1 MFSEEL
7 SLGKEHLEKYTKAF
21 TMVQTTDY
29 LRIWQSKSCKLK
41 RKNSSKD
48 YFMNVNCLKL

>member
-1 MFSEEL
+1 MFSEERF
-7 SLGKEHLEKYTKAF
+7 LGKEHLEKYTKAF

-41 RKNSSKD
+41 RKNSLKD